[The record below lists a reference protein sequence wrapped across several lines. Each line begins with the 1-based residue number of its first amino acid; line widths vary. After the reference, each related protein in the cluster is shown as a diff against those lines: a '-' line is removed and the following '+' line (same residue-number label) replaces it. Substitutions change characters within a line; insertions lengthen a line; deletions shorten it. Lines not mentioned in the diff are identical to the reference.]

1 MIPKVFFASWGFESG
16 SESKFSDTHPCK
28 NVKLKQLT
36 SIKETSPELVL
47 GSSGV
52 IFFLISVQ
60 NYVSVFK
67 HIVVLSDQPNTPSRS
82 TFDFSYPKYFYETR

>member
-60 NYVSVFK
+60 NYVSVFSNS
-67 HIVVLSDQPNTPSRS
+67 IFQGMI
-82 TFDFSYPKYFYETR
+82 Y